1 MVKLTSLLYLLSF
14 RKAFLAMIELVGVWM
29 GHQAS
34 DGAPCNNYVLFTKHP
49 HAYLLLPEK
58 KQMKRTVSISQ
69 KRKRKK
75 EKKTRV

>member
-1 MVKLTSLLYLLSF
+1 
-14 RKAFLAMIELVGVWM
+14 MIELVGVWM

-58 KQMKRTVSISQ
+58 KQMKRTVSISE
-69 KRKRKK
+69 KNKK
-75 EKKTRV
+75 EEGKENKNINIKEWKYLRKYKLELP

>member
-34 DGAPCNNYVLFTKHP
+34 DGAPCNNNVFLNETSP
-49 HAYLLLPEK
+49 H
-58 KQMKRTVSISQ
+58 ISTTP
-69 KRKRKK
+69 K
-75 EKKTRV
+75 EKAKEKNS